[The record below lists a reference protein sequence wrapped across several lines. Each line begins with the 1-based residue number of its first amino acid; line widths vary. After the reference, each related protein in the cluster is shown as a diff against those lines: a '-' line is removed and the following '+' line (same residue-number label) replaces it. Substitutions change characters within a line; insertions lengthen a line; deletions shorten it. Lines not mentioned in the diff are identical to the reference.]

1 MRWTVRKPLNEH
13 ISENNDRPPAG
24 KWKHIQTRSS
34 NNNAPCNQ
42 WPNGFVQK
50 VCCGL
55 FCYRMEMHIVW
66 KHGLHE
72 EAYRS
77 APMRFEYRAS
87 WPEDTVKQI
96 KFMFFAF
103 FFSRSACATLVH
115 LTLPSLPPCP
125 GYYLPPKHPPIP
137 TLPPSLGLGK
147 SFKRKRGE
155 WGSLTHHTFYR
166 RFR

>member
-1 MRWTVRKPLNEH
+1 MRWTVREPVNEH

-66 KHGLHE
+66 KHGQHE

-87 WPEDTVKQI
+87 CPEDTVKQV
-96 KFMFFAF
+96 KFICCV
-103 FFSRSACATLVH
+103 FFSRNACATLVH
-115 LTLPSLPPCP
+115 LIIDQVVGWLV
-125 GYYLPPKHPPIP
+125 HW
-137 TLPPSLGLGK
+137 
-147 SFKRKRGE
+147 SFSWLILTE
-155 WGSLTHHTFYR
+155 GSIDLLIHWSEECLIAWFVGWLNDWFTD
-166 RFR
+166 